1 VAAFRRPR
9 QAVIGARFGDWVAVE
24 PSLRLAAFA
33 LLATTL
39 AWFEHAHPHRRPRP
53 WRLRGA
59 NVALMAINTVVVRLV
74 SASSLVALASHAHD
88 RAWGLL
94 PHAQLPAWV
103 AAAVAIVV
111 LDASLYA
118 QHRLLH
124 RSSILW
130 RFHAVHH
137 ADVEFDF
144 TTGVRFH
151 PGEILVSFAWKAG
164 VVVALG
170 APPVAVLL
178 FETLLSSASLFSHAN
193 LRLGARSDRTLRRFI
208 VTPNMHRIHHS
219 TVRDEQDSNF
229 GFLVVWWD
237 RLLGTY
243 RSTGRDES
251 PTAAIG
257 LAALRDRSAQT
268 IWRLLLQPIGG
279 AARERSNSGVH

>member
-1 VAAFRRPR
+1 
-9 QAVIGARFGDWVAVE
+9 
-24 PSLRLAAFA
+24 LRLSAFAAFA
-33 LLATTL
+33 TAL
-39 AWFEHAHPHRRPRP
+39 AWSEHAQPHRRPRP
-53 WRLRGA
+53 WRSRGA

-74 SASSLVALASHAHD
+74 SATSLVALASYAQG
-88 RAWGLL
+88 REWGLL
-94 PHAQLPAWV
+94 PHAHLSAWFAAPV
-103 AAAVAIVV
+103 AVVV
-111 LDASLYA
+111 LDASLYL

-124 RSSILW
+124 RFPLFW

-151 PGEILVSFAWKAG
+151 PGEILFSFAWKAG

-170 APPVAVLL
+170 APPVAVLI

-193 LRLGARSDRTLRRFI
+193 LRLGVHSDRALRRFV

-219 TVRDEQDSNF
+219 STRDEQDSNF

-243 RSTGRDES
+243 RSAGRDES
-251 PTAAIG
+251 PTAPIG
-257 LAALRDRSAQT
+257 LAGLRDRSAQT
-268 IWRLLLQPIGG
+268 IWRLLAQPFGE
-279 AARERSNSGVH
+279 AARDRSNSGAH